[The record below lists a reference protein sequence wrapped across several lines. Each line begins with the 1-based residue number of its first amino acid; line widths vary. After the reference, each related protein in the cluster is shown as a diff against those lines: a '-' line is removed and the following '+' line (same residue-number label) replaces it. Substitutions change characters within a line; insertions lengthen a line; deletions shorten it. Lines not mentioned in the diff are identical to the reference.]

1 MPRWLTLAV
10 PAAACL
16 ASAPACAHAQDWAFT
31 LTPYLWAQSLEATA
45 APLPALP
52 PARVDLS
59 FSDLVDELQF
69 AFTAAFEARRGK
81 WGVLADISFADLGSS
96 QSFTLRDERFIALG
110 LANETLVGTAVV
122 MRRVH
127 ERPGAAVDLFA
138 GARVSHQAY
147 DLRLSRL
154 NGAAVEATRRETWI
168 DPVVG
173 ARADFTLSPRW
184 SATAYGDIGGFG
196 AASDLTY
203 QFYGALNFRLSERY
217 VLSGGYRYY
226 ADDFER
232 DGFVSDVVQ
241 QGPIVAVQIRF

>member
-1 MPRWLTLAV
+1 MRRWLAV
-10 PAAACL
+10 SAAAVGL
-16 ASAPACAHAQDWAFT
+16 ALAPACASAQEWRFT
-31 LTPYLWAQSLEATA
+31 VTPYLWAQSLEATA

-52 PARVDLS
+52 AVRTEMS

-69 AFTAAFEARRGK
+69 AFASAFEARRGK
-81 WGVLADISFADLGSS
+81 WGVLADVSFADLGSS
-96 QSFTLRDERFIALG
+96 QSVTVRDQRFIALG
-110 LANETLVGTAVV
+110 LANETFVGTAVV

-127 ERPGAAVDLFA
+127 DRPGAAVDLFA

-147 DLRLSRL
+147 DLRLNRL
-154 NGAAVEATRRETWI
+154 NGAVVEAGSSETWV

-173 ARADFTLSPRW
+173 ARADFALSPRW
-184 SATAYGDIGGFG
+184 SATAYADVGGFG
-196 AASDLTY
+196 TASDLTY
-203 QFYGALNFRLSERY
+203 QFYGALNYRLSDHY
-217 VLSGGYRYY
+217 TLSGGYRYY